1 MIKLARHIDFWTRNQ
16 GPPEL
21 GFEHF
26 AWVANQNRVYADLL
40 SETTHGL
47 RVNGQAAFYYL
58 KAAKSEKDRANFI
71 RQIKAQVLQQKCPTN
86 DITET
91 RPQAYFGER
100 TWRET
105 MNTELIQQNELIAMF
120 ILQHKECHVDHSL
133 QITKTLN
140 KEQLARLPCG
150 MDVLFRNVKTRVH
163 LRFFLKNR
171 PTLF

>member
-71 RQIKAQVLQQKCPTN
+71 RQIKAQVLQQKCPAN
-86 DITET
+86 DITEA
-91 RPQAYFGER
+91 RAQAYFGER

-140 KEQLARLPCG
+140 KEKLARKPCG
-150 MDVLFRNVKTRVH
+150 FTRY
-163 LRFFLKNR
+163 NR
-171 PTLF
+171 RIAQK